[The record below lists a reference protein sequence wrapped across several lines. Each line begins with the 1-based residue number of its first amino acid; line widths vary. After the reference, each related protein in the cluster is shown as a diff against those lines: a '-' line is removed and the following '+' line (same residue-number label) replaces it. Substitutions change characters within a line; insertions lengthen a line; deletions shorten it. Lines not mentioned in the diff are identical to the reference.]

1 MKPSLVVPIQ
11 DPTPYSPVA
20 SVTDLKTNLAR
31 VAIAGYEG
39 VELAITDPAKV
50 DAGSIRKLLELHGL
64 TLSAITTG
72 QAYGLEGISFTAPE
86 EALRRKAVERI
97 KQHARLA
104 RKFDAD
110 AAVIVGLIRGER
122 GDQIGGTQLRDA
134 LQECARENSGVKFA
148 LEPINRYETGLINT
162 VEEALGL
169 LNEIGLPNIGL
180 LFDTFHANIE
190 ERSLVESIRMAG
202 EKLFHVHIADSN
214 RFAPGYGH
222 LHFGE
227 IGDALRAVRYQRFC
241 SLEAL
246 SKPTPDAC
254 MEESARFIKEL

>member
-1 MKPSLVVPIQ
+1 MKPSLIIPVQ

-20 SVTDLKTNLAR
+20 SVTDLKANLAR
-31 VAIAGYEG
+31 AAIAGYEG
-39 VELAITDPAKV
+39 VELAITDPGKV
-50 DAGSIRKLLELHGL
+50 DAGSMKELLERHGL

-86 EALRRKAVERI
+86 EEPRRKAIERI
-97 KQHARLA
+97 KRHARLA

-110 AAVIVGLIRGER
+110 AVVIIGLIRGER
-122 GDQIGGTQLRDA
+122 GDRVGRRQLREA
-134 LQECARENSGVKFA
+134 LQECAGEDSRVKFA

-169 LNEIGLPNIGL
+169 LDEIGLANVGL

-190 ERSLVESIRMAG
+190 ERSLAESIRLAG
-202 EKLFHVHIADSN
+202 KKLLHVHIADSN

-222 LHFGE
+222 LDFGE
-227 IGDALRAVRYQRFC
+227 IGDALREVRYQRFC

-246 SKPTPDAC
+246 ARPTPDAC